1 MPLWKISME
10 QINHNMLKGLD
21 EKFGA
26 PFYIMDPEKYRSN
39 INGFLNAFKK
49 RYEKVVAGYSFK
61 TNYVPALCQRAR
73 QEGVWAE
80 VVSEM

>member
-1 MPLWKISME
+1 ME
-10 QINHNMLKGLD
+10 QINHKVLKELD

-49 RYEKVVAGYSFK
+49 RYEKRKGKEREEKKEEKV
-61 TNYVPALCQRAR
+61 
-73 QEGVWAE
+73 
-80 VVSEM
+80 